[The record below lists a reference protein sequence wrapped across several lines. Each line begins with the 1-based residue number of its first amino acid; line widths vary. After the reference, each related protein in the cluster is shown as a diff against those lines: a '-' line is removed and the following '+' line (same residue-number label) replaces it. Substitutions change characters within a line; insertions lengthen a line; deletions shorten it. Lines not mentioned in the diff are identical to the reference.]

1 MTINTPI
8 SYLINVDNLSL
19 ARGERILVR
28 SISFSLAAGQGLLLR
43 GANGSGKTTLLRALS
58 GFVSPLNGVIK
69 LDKNEIQY
77 LGHQDTIKPNENIGQ
92 QLEFWAKMYAATKSE
107 IASIIDFMGIKHL
120 LFLDGSNLSAG
131 QKRRISLVRL
141 LLSKRKIW
149 LLDEPA
155 APLDEKG
162 RKLLGQIFDKHRQN
176 GGIII
181 AAVHDTPEGESMQE
195 LWLER

>member
-1 MTINTPI
+1 MTINTLKPD
-8 SYLINVDNLSL
+8 LINVENLSL
-19 ARGERILVR
+19 SRGERVLVR
-28 SISFSLAAGQGLLLR
+28 SLSFSLAAGQGLLLR
-43 GANGSGKTTLLRALS
+43 GANGSGKTTLLRSLAGFITPIS
-58 GFVSPLNGVIK
+58 GAIK

-77 LGHQDTIKPNENIGQ
+77 LGHQDTIKPNENIRK
-92 QLEFWAKMYAATKSE
+92 QLAFWAKMYGASKNE
-107 IASIIDFMGIKHL
+107 IADIIDFMGIKHL

-131 QKRRISLVRL
+131 QKRRISLARL

-155 APLDEKG
+155 APLDDKG
-162 RKLLGQIFDKHRQN
+162 RVLLGQIFDKHRQN